1 MEETYWPVWHRA
13 AVPNSQ
19 ELDRS
24 EQWPWNESPRLKR
37 EVAQTR
43 ELELVVSYIA
53 VRFVLETHSCEPPAS
68 RLALFLFH
76 N

>member
-1 MEETYWPVWHRA
+1 MHWRVGHEA
-13 AVPNSQ
+13 AVPDPQALDQS
-19 ELDRS
+19 EL
-24 EQWPWNESPRLKR
+24 WPWNELLRLKR